1 MTKYIYI
8 SVLIFSKCINF
19 VRYHVKVQ
27 HANNAREKCLYYK
40 IILLKTGSTTSLDSN
55 FLKQV
60 VQYSQ
65 HLQMN

>member
-40 IILLKTGSTTSLDSN
+40 IIAKN
-55 FLKQV
+55 
-60 VQYSQ
+60 
-65 HLQMN
+65 

>member
-19 VRYHVKVQ
+19 VRDHVKVQ
-27 HANNAREKCLYYK
+27 RANNAREKYLYYK
-40 IILLKTGSTTSLDSN
+40 IILLKTSSTTSLDSN

>member
-1 MTKYIYI
+1 MQIMQEKNAYII
-8 SVLIFSKCINF
+8 KL
-19 VRYHVKVQ
+19 
-27 HANNAREKCLYYK
+27 
-40 IILLKTGSTTSLDSN
+40 LLKTSSTTSIDSN